1 MYEKMHG
8 YYIFGWMFNHIIAS
22 LSMAR
27 WKVCYDNV
35 HSLLARAAT
44 LGARLMKLVMIELG
58 TLFSS

>member
-1 MYEKMHG
+1 MYEKMYG
-8 YYIFGWMFNHIIAS
+8 YIIGWMFNHIIAP

-35 HSLLARAAT
+35 HSLLA
-44 LGARLMKLVMIELG
+44 LCGARLMKLVMIELG